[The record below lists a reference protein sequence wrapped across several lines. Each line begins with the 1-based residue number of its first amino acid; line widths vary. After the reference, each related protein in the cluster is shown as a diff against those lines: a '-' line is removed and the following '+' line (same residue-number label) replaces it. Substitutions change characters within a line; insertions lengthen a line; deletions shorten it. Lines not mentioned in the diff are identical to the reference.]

1 MQAILS
7 IQIPSNFPNTVLLI
21 IVTLLFYK
29 QLSSRN
35 SPFCLVLPHS
45 LVLQGSSLEMPRT
58 NLEVISLIL
67 CLHESVKE
75 WHVKETKALG
85 QQFEAHMLCYAE
97 TTCLQVLGNLL
108 HFLHSH
114 QLQNMKTNERDP
126 LVSSLYMIPYVPHC
140 SVTTMAK

>member
-1 MQAILS
+1 MKEKRILQFAGHS
-7 IQIPSNFPNTVLLI
+7 QHSDTFKLSKHSTPIT
-21 IVTLLFYK
+21 VTLLFYK
-29 QLSSRN
+29 QLSCRN

-45 LVLQGSSLEMPRT
+45 LVLQGSSLEMPKM

-67 CLHESVKE
+67 CRHESVKE
-75 WHVKETKALG
+75 WHVKETKALD

-114 QLQNMKTNERDP
+114 
-126 LVSSLYMIPYVPHC
+126 
-140 SVTTMAK
+140 